1 MFDTAITGGT
11 VVDGTG
17 GPGRRLD
24 LGIRGDRIAQLAP
37 PGTLGDAARVI
48 DATDRVVAPGFVD
61 VHTHYDA
68 QVFWDPSLTPSPL
81 HGVTTVVGG
90 NCGFSLAPLGA
101 GTADFLMRMMARV
114 EGMPLASLRAGV
126 PWDWGSMAEYLD
138 RVDGSLAVNA
148 GFLVG
153 HSAVR
158 RSVMGAAA
166 SERPSNP
173 DEMDAMR
180 ASVRDALDAGA
191 LGFSSSWSNTHS
203 DGDGTPVPSRFATIG
218 ELLDLCAVVGSFDGR
233 SIEFIPPVTA
243 NFTTEDIDVM
253 TRMSLEADAP
263 LNWNVLSITQ
273 DTIDSWHTKLVASDV
288 ASSRGAS
295 VTALVLPMPTSARLS
310 FATGF
315 VFDGV
320 PGWERVMALPLD
332 ERVEAMSDP
341 WEGQRLAAAA
351 EAVRGPLAKPV
362 DWAGKRIV
370 ECHDPAL
377 REYEGRMVDDVAR
390 AEGKSPFD
398 TLVDLA
404 VADGLQT
411 VFAHAR
417 PEPDGVWEA
426 RIQACRDPRTV
437 IGASDAGAHL
447 DLLDAFVY
455 TTALLSEAVR
465 RRKLLSLEEAV
476 RLITDAPARL
486 IGLRERGRV
495 QENWYADLVVF
506 DPRTVAA
513 EAVRTVEDLPGGAG
527 RLFAGSTGVDRVLC
541 NGVEIVRD
549 GSMTESRPGTL
560 LRGGRDTHDRM
571 GERS

>member
-1 MFDTAITGGT
+1 
-11 VVDGTG
+11 
-17 GPGRRLD
+17 
-24 LGIRGDRIAQLAP
+24 
-37 PGTLGDAARVI
+37 
-48 DATDRVVAPGFVD
+48 
-61 VHTHYDA
+61 
-68 QVFWDPSLTPSPL
+68 
-81 HGVTTVVGG
+81 
-90 NCGFSLAPLGA
+90 
-101 GTADFLMRMMARV
+101 
-114 EGMPLASLRAGV
+114 
-126 PWDWGSMAEYLD
+126 
-138 RVDGSLAVNA
+138 
-148 GFLVG
+148 
-153 HSAVR
+153 
-158 RSVMGAAA
+158 MGEAA
-166 SERPSNP
+166 SERPANL
-173 DEMDAMR
+173 DELEAMR
-180 ASVRDALDAGA
+180 RSVRDALDAGA

-218 ELLDLCAVVGSFDGR
+218 ELLDLCAVVGSFGGR

-253 TRMSLEADAP
+253 ARMSLEADAP

-320 PGWERVMALPLD
+320 PGWERVMTLPLD

-341 WEGQRLAAAA
+341 WERQRLAAAA

-362 DWAGKRIV
+362 DWAGKRIM
-370 ECHDPAL
+370 ECRDPAL
-377 REYEGRMVDDVAR
+377 REYEGQMVEDVAR
-390 AEGKSPFD
+390 ADGKSSFD
-398 TLVDLA
+398 ALLDLA
-404 VADGLQT
+404 LADGLQT
-411 VFAHAR
+411 VFSHAR
-417 PEPDGVWEA
+417 PESDEVWEA

-476 RLITDAPARL
+476 HLITDAPARL

-495 QENWYADLVVF
+495 NEGWYADLVVF
-506 DPRTVAA
+506 DPRTVAP
-513 EAVRTVEDLPGGAG
+513 EAVRTVDDLPGGAG
-527 RLFAGSTGVDRVLC
+527 RLFAGSAGVDRVFC
-541 NGVEIVRD
+541 NGVEIVCD
-549 GSMTESRPGTL
+549 GRMTDARPGTL

-571 GERS
+571 GQRS